1 MASDIH
7 NRIEYIIDSERLS
20 ISAFERQ
27 IGVGRNSISTSL
39 RKKSSITHE
48 VIKKIHIHFPNYSVD
63 WIIFGN
69 ENEMEAEIKKLSVEL
84 LGIFKRWKNK
94 NDKNF

>member
-1 MASDIH
+1 
-7 NRIEYIIDSERLS
+7 
-20 ISAFERQ
+20 
-27 IGVGRNSISTSL
+27 
-39 RKKSSITHE
+39 
-48 VIKKIHIHFPNYSVD
+48 VD

-69 ENEMEAEIKKLSVEL
+69 ENETEVEIKKLSVEL